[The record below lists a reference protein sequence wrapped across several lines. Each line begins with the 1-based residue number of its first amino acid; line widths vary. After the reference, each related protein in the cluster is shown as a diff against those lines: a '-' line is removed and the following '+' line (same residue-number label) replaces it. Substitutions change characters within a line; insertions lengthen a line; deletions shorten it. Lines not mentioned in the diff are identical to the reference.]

1 MKRKPKP
8 TYLYT
13 YTQWDLLLA
22 SPTEPM
28 PEASRRHQ
36 LTRMWGGLAA
46 IERGAAPSTDDWR
59 VCSDAVN
66 LMETLVTHNNGWW
79 RISRDELVQ
88 IKDDSGLLPDAV
100 QALAMAGR
108 RHLAGSA
115 IRLDAAGIQS
125 VRAVLEEYAALLES
139 MPELIMLK
147 VHRLTE
153 ARIREIHAGRK
164 RPHDV
169 EVMAL

>member
-8 TYLYT
+8 QLVYT

-28 PEASRRHQ
+28 PQAKRTHQ

-46 IERGAAPSTDDWR
+46 IERGAQPSTDDWR

-66 LMETLVTHNNGWW
+66 LMESLVTAGW
-79 RISRDELVQ
+79 VQ
-88 IKDDSGLLPDAV
+88 DAQGLLADAV
-100 QALAMAGR
+100 QALAQAGR
-108 RHLAGSA
+108 RHLAGHA
-115 IRLDAAGIQS
+115 IRLDANGIQA
-125 VRAVLEEYAALLES
+125 VRAVLEDYAAALAQIDHRS
-139 MPELIMLK
+139 MLYA
-147 VHRLTE
+147 HRMTE

>member
-1 MKRKPKP
+1 MKRKLVYVP
-8 TYLYT
+8 T
-13 YTQWDLLLA
+13 YTQLDLMLA

-28 PEASRRHQ
+28 PEAKRTHQ

-66 LMETLVTHNNGWW
+66 LMESLVTAGWVE
-79 RISRDELVQ
+79 DAQ
-88 IKDDSGLLPDAV
+88 GLLADSV
-100 QALAMAGR
+100 RALALAGR
-108 RHLAGSA
+108 RHLAGGA
-115 IRLDAAGIQS
+115 IRLDAAGIQA
-125 VRAVLEEYAALLES
+125 VRAVLEDYAAALAQ
-139 MPELIMLK
+139 ID
-147 VHRLTE
+147 HRTMIYAHRATE

>member
-1 MKRKPKP
+1 MKRKLVHVP
-8 TYLYT
+8 TYSQL
-13 YTQWDLLLA
+13 DLMLA

-66 LMETLVTHNNGWW
+66 LMESLVTAGW
-79 RISRDELVQ
+79 VQ
-88 IKDDSGLLPDAV
+88 DAQGLLADAV
-100 QALAMAGR
+100 QALAQAGR
-108 RHLAGSA
+108 RHLAGGA
-115 IRLDAAGIQS
+115 IRLDAAGIQA
-125 VRAVLEEYAALLES
+125 VRAVLEDYAAALAQ
-139 MPELIMLK
+139 ID
-147 VHRLTE
+147 HRTMIYAHRATE
-153 ARIREIHAGRK
+153 ARIRDIHAGRK
-164 RPHDV
+164 RAHDV

>member
-1 MKRKPKP
+1 MKRKLVYVP
-8 TYLYT
+8 T
-13 YTQWDLLLA
+13 YTQLDLMLA

-28 PEASRRHQ
+28 PEAKRTHQ

-46 IERGAAPSTDDWR
+46 IERGAAPSADDWR

-79 RISRDELVQ
+79 RISRDEWVQ
-88 IKDDSGLLPDAV
+88 VKDDSGLLPDAV
-100 QALAMAGR
+100 QALALAGR

-125 VRAVLEEYAALLES
+125 VRAVLEEYAELLEW
-139 MPELIMLK
+139 MPERNMVQ

-153 ARIREIHAGRK
+153 TRIREIHQGRK

>member
-8 TYLYT
+8 TYIFT

-28 PEASRRHQ
+28 PEAKRTHQ

-46 IERGAAPSTDDWR
+46 IERGAQPSTDDWR

-66 LMETLVTHNNGWW
+66 LMESLVTAGWVE
-79 RISRDELVQ
+79 DAQ
-88 IKDDSGLLPDAV
+88 GLLADAV
-100 QALAMAGR
+100 QALAQAGR
-108 RHLAGSA
+108 RHLAGHA
-115 IRLDAAGIQS
+115 IRLDAAGIQA
-125 VRAVLEEYAALLES
+125 VRAVLEDYAAALEQIDHRS
-139 MPELIMLK
+139 MLYA
-147 VHRLTE
+147 HRMTE
-153 ARIREIHAGRK
+153 ARIREIHAGHR

>member
-8 TYLYT
+8 TYIYT

-46 IERGAAPSTDDWR
+46 IERGANPSTDDWR

-66 LMETLVTHNNGWW
+66 LMESLVTAGW
-79 RISRDELVQ
+79 VQ
-88 IKDDSGLLPDAV
+88 DAHGLLADAV
-100 QALAMAGR
+100 QALALAGR
-108 RHLAGSA
+108 RHLAGGA
-115 IRLDAAGIQS
+115 IRLDAAGIQA
-125 VRAVLEEYAALLES
+125 VRGVLEDYAAALEQIDHRS
-139 MPELIMLK
+139 MLFA
-147 VHRLTE
+147 HRRTE

-164 RPHDV
+164 RAHDV

>member
-8 TYLYT
+8 TYIYT

-28 PEASRRHQ
+28 PEAKRTHQ

-66 LMETLVTHNNGWW
+66 LMESLVAAGWVE
-79 RISRDELVQ
+79 DAQ
-88 IKDDSGLLPDAV
+88 GLLGDAV
-100 QALAMAGR
+100 RALALAGR
-108 RHLAGSA
+108 RHLAGGA
-115 IRLDAAGIQS
+115 IRLDAAGIQA
-125 VRAVLEEYAALLES
+125 VRAVLEDYAAALAQ
-139 MPELIMLK
+139 ID
-147 VHRLTE
+147 HRTMIYAHRRTE
-153 ARIREIHAGRK
+153 ARIREIHQGRK

>member
-8 TYLYT
+8 NYLYT
-13 YTQWDLLLA
+13 YTQWDLLFA

-36 LTRMWGGLAA
+36 LTRMWGGLVA
-46 IERGAAPSTDDWR
+46 IERGAQPSTDDWR

-66 LMETLVTHNNGWW
+66 LMESLVTAGW
-79 RISRDELVQ
+79 V
-88 IKDDSGLLPDAV
+88 DDAQGLLTDAV
-100 QALAMAGR
+100 QALAQAGR
-108 RHLAGSA
+108 RHLAGHA
-115 IRLDAAGIQS
+115 IRLDAAGIQAL
-125 VRAVLEEYAALLES
+125 RAVLEDYAAALEQIDHRS
-139 MPELIMLK
+139 MLYA
-147 VHRLTE
+147 HRMTE

-164 RPHDV
+164 QPHDV

>member
-1 MKRKPKP
+1 MKRRLVYVP
-8 TYLYT
+8 TYSQL
-13 YTQWDLLLA
+13 DLMMA

-66 LMETLVTHNNGWW
+66 LMESLVTDGYMQDAH
-79 RISRDELVQ
+79 
-88 IKDDSGLLPDAV
+88 GLLADAV
-100 QALAMAGR
+100 QALAQAGR
-108 RHLAGSA
+108 RHLAGQA
-115 IRLDAAGIQS
+115 IRLDAAGIQA
-125 VRAVLEEYAALLES
+125 VRGVLEDYAAALAQ
-139 MPELIMLK
+139 IDHRTMLFA
-147 VHRLTE
+147 HRRTE

-164 RPHDV
+164 RAHDV

>member
-1 MKRKPKP
+1 MKRKLVYVP
-8 TYLYT
+8 TYSRL
-13 YTQWDLLLA
+13 DLMMA

-66 LMETLVTHNNGWW
+66 LMESLAAAGW
-79 RISRDELVQ
+79 VQ
-88 IKDDSGLLPDAV
+88 DAQGLLADAV
-100 QALAMAGR
+100 QALAQAGR
-108 RHLAGSA
+108 RHLAGQA
-115 IRLDAAGIQS
+115 IRLDAAGIVA
-125 VRAVLEEYAALLES
+125 VRGVLEDYAAALAQ
-139 MPELIMLK
+139 IDHRTMLFA
-147 VHRLTE
+147 HRRTE
-153 ARIREIHAGRK
+153 ARIREIHQGGK

>member
-1 MKRKPKP
+1 MKRKTVLVP
-8 TYLYT
+8 T
-13 YTQWDLLLA
+13 YTQLDLMLA

-28 PEASRRHQ
+28 PLDKRTHQ

-46 IERGAAPSTDDWR
+46 IERAAAPSTDDWR

-66 LMETLVTHNNGWW
+66 LMESLVTAGW
-79 RISRDELVQ
+79 V
-88 IKDDSGLLPDAV
+88 DDAQGLLADAV
-100 QALAMAGR
+100 QALAQAGR
-108 RHLAGSA
+108 RHLAGHA
-115 IRLDAAGIQS
+115 IRLDANGIQA
-125 VRAVLEEYAALLES
+125 VRAVLEDYAAALAQ
-139 MPELIMLK
+139 ID
-147 VHRLTE
+147 HRTMIYAHRATE

>member
-8 TYLYT
+8 QFLYT
-13 YTQWDLLLA
+13 YTHWDVICA

-28 PEASRRHQ
+28 PQAKRTHQ

-46 IERGAAPSTDDWR
+46 IERGAQPSTDDWR

-66 LMETLVTHNNGWW
+66 LMESLVTAGW
-79 RISRDELVQ
+79 VQ
-88 IKDDSGLLPDAV
+88 DAQGLLADAV
-100 QALAMAGR
+100 QALAQAGR
-108 RHLAGSA
+108 RHLAGHA
-115 IRLDAAGIQS
+115 IRLDANGIQA
-125 VRAVLEEYAALLES
+125 VRAVLEDYAAALAQIDHRS
-139 MPELIMLK
+139 MLYA
-147 VHRLTE
+147 HRMTE

-164 RPHDV
+164 KLHDV

>member
-8 TYLYT
+8 TYIFT

-28 PEASRRHQ
+28 PEAKRTHQ
-36 LTRMWGGLAA
+36 LTRMWSGLAA
-46 IERGAAPSTDDWR
+46 IERGAQPSTDDWR

-66 LMETLVTHNNGWW
+66 LMESLVTAGWVE
-79 RISRDELVQ
+79 DAQ
-88 IKDDSGLLPDAV
+88 GLLADAV
-100 QALAMAGR
+100 QALAQAGR
-108 RHLAGSA
+108 RHLAGHP
-115 IRLDAAGIQS
+115 IRLDAAGIQA
-125 VRAVLEEYAALLES
+125 VRAVLEDYAAALEQIDHRS
-139 MPELIMLK
+139 MLYA
-147 VHRLTE
+147 HRMTE
-153 ARIREIHAGRK
+153 ARIREIHAGHR

>member
-28 PEASRRHQ
+28 PEPSRRHQ
-36 LTRMWGGLAA
+36 LTRMWGGLSA
-46 IERGAAPSTDDWR
+46 IERGAEPSTDDWR

-66 LMETLVTHNNGWW
+66 LMESLVASGW
-79 RISRDELVQ
+79 VQ
-88 IKDDSGLLPDAV
+88 DAHGLLADAV
-100 QALAMAGR
+100 QALAQAGR
-108 RHLAGSA
+108 RHLAGGA
-115 IRLDAAGIQS
+115 IRLDAAGIQA
-125 VRAVLEEYAALLES
+125 VRGVLEDYAAALEQ
-139 MPELIMLK
+139 ID
-147 VHRLTE
+147 HRTMIYAHRRTE
-153 ARIREIHAGRK
+153 ARIREIHQGRK

>member
-8 TYLYT
+8 QLVYT

-28 PEASRRHQ
+28 PEAMRTHQ

-46 IERGAAPSTDDWR
+46 IERGAQPSTDDWR

-66 LMETLVTHNNGWW
+66 LMESLVAAGWA
-79 RISRDELVQ
+79 
-88 IKDDSGLLPDAV
+88 DDAQGLLADAV
-100 QALAMAGR
+100 QALAQAGR
-108 RHLAGSA
+108 RHLAGHA
-115 IRLDAAGIQS
+115 IRLDANGIQA
-125 VRAVLEEYAALLES
+125 VRAVLEDYAAALAQIDHRS
-139 MPELIMLK
+139 MLYA
-147 VHRLTE
+147 HRRTE